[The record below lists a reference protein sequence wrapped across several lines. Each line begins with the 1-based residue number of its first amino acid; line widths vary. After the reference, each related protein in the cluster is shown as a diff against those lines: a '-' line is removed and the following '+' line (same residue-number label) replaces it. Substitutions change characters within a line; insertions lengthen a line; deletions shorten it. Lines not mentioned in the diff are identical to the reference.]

1 MIKKNRNRCFLAI
14 LFLITGGAYTQQ
26 ARLDSLTSAIKT
38 MERDSSMVLALND
51 LSSEYLQSDNQTKA
65 LRYANEALQ
74 LAEKIEYLRG
84 KGYALK
90 NMGLV
95 YYYQGDYLNVMEY
108 WTKSLETFE
117 RISDTVGIANM
128 VNNLGAVYYT
138 QGANTKAI
146 ENYLVSL
153 RISEKKRDTIRMV
166 TSLLNIGGVY
176 SDNPNDYE
184 KALDYYNRAEPYL
197 QNLKDSQLTS
207 SYLLGVG
214 EIYLKQGRY
223 KEAQNYFKEAL
234 PYNENSSLYAHN
246 LTKLGETEY
255 RMGSSEAAIEHLTK
269 AYELAQENNQPLP
282 ITQALMGL
290 ATIYQPTNPRKG
302 LEYYNKA
309 ISIAKE
315 VGLQYELRDIYKGMS
330 VAYEGLGRY
339 EDSFKYQK
347 LFLAYKDSLFN
358 LETNDKIRG
367 LQFDFD
373 LEKKQDQIEL
383 LEKESEIIQL
393 REKRQK
399 SLVYVSAITSV
410 LVFFLALGMYN
421 RYKYVKRTN
430 HIIEEEKNRS
440 EKLLLN
446 ILPYETALE
455 LKEYGKVKA
464 QRFDSVSVMFTDFQG
479 FTKYSEGM
487 APEALVESVD
497 YFFSKF
503 DTIIEKY
510 QLEKIKTIGDSYM
523 CAGGLPFPEENHP
536 VKIVEAAIEILG
548 FVEESRKKESLLA
561 NFNIRIGINTGPVVA
576 GVVGLKKFAYDIWGD
591 AVNVASRME
600 NASDPAQINISENT
614 YLLIKDIFECEY
626 RGMIDVKNKGMMKM
640 YFVKGKK

>member
-1 MIKKNRNRCFLAI
+1 MCVF
-14 LFLITGGAYTQQ
+14 
-26 ARLDSLTSAIKT
+26 
-38 MERDSSMVLALND
+38 
-51 LSSEYLQSDNQTKA
+51 
-65 LRYANEALQ
+65 
-74 LAEKIEYLRG
+74 
-84 KGYALK
+84 
-90 NMGLV
+90 
-95 YYYQGDYLNVMEY
+95 
-108 WTKSLETFE
+108 
-117 RISDTVGIANM
+117 SDTVGIANM

-339 EDSFKYQK
+339 EDAFKYQK

-523 CAGGLPFPEENHP
+523 CAGGLPFPEE
-536 VKIVEAAIEILG
+536 K
-548 FVEESRKKESLLA
+548 SS
-561 NFNIRIGINTGPVVA
+561 
-576 GVVGLKKFAYDIWGD
+576 
-591 AVNVASRME
+591 
-600 NASDPAQINISENT
+600 
-614 YLLIKDIFECEY
+614 C
-626 RGMIDVKNKGMMKM
+626 
-640 YFVKGKK
+640 